1 LSLLVSRV
9 NGKSYHLRDRFDE
22 DNFVTSFKTACKYCT
37 SPQEIVEYLFDQV
50 EQFIGSERQNT
61 DDMTLVVLQIV

>member
-1 LSLLVSRV
+1 MIEGYFGD
-9 NGKSYHLRDRFDE
+9 GKQLFFE
-22 DNFVTSFKTACKYCT
+22 
-37 SPQEIVEYLFDQV
+37 VEYLFDQV

>member
-1 LSLLVSRV
+1 
-9 NGKSYHLRDRFDE
+9 
-22 DNFVTSFKTACKYCT
+22 
-37 SPQEIVEYLFDQV
+37 VEYLFDQV